1 MNVVTLIS
9 KSTSKV
15 DRHSL
20 DSLDLPP
27 PFFFKKKEEGV
38 NFDYLLQRVGGSEKL
53 KKGVEVWCRGT
64 SS

>member
-1 MNVVTLIS
+1 MKLVTLIS

-27 PFFFKKKEEGV
+27 PFFLKKEEGV